1 MVGNVDYDTVQLVNL
16 YIAQVAI
23 SLHNPAMLLTNLM
36 TTPSSAITPAPPPG
50 VLVADRFTQSSTYH
64 VLRPAGTRDWL
75 LTYTV
80 VGEGCYRL
88 AGQTLT
94 CRAGDVVVLEP
105 GTPHDYATHAQ
116 SASWSFYW
124 VHFWPRE
131 RWAPWLQW
139 GEQVRGLRILALADG
154 ALRQRVA
161 GCWERL
167 LADSHGSNSWQME
180 LALNALEELLIL
192 LAQQYARIRTP
203 LRDQRVETVLRYL
216 EQHFH
221 EEVAVPQL
229 AQLVALSPSRL
240 AHLFKAQTGQ
250 SLIGALLDIR
260 LRQAARLLLFTALGI
275 EEVAQQVGFQSAF
288 YFSRQFK
295 QHYGLSPSAYRLA
308 QRGQDP

>member
-1 MVGNVDYDTVQLVNL
+1 MPLTDTT
-16 YIAQVAI
+16 
-23 SLHNPAMLLTNLM
+23 TNL
-36 TTPSSAITPAPPPG
+36 PPLVTPAPPPG
-50 VLVADRFTQSSTYH
+50 VLVADRFTQAANYH
-64 VLRPAGTRDWL
+64 VLRPTGTHDWL
-75 LTYTV
+75 LTYTIA
-80 VGEGCYRL
+80 GAGCYRL

-94 CRAGDVVVLEP
+94 CCAGDVVVLEP
-105 GTPHDYATHAQ
+105 GTPHDYATDAQ
-116 SASWSFYW
+116 AAPWSFYW

-139 GEQVRGLRILALADG
+139 GEPLRGLRLLSLAEG
-154 ALRQRVA
+154 TLRQRVVD
-161 GCWERL
+161 CWERL
-167 LADSHGSNSWQME
+167 LADSHGSNPWQMA

-192 LAQQYARIRTP
+192 VAQQYARIRTP

-221 EEVAVPQL
+221 EEVTVAQL

-308 QRGQDP
+308 QRGQEASGL